1 MKKLDSVF
9 TVYTSLYLLIA
20 VLLSSVQRLYQEN
33 SIPEALLLSVYA
45 KKFKPARL
53 SQPDQRRVPRS
64 SAFTHEGMNNTSRF
78 LPGFS
83 ILRHGI

>member
-20 VLLSSVQRLYQEN
+20 VLLISVQRLYQEN
-33 SIPEALLLSVYA
+33 LIPEALLLSVYA

-53 SQPDQRRVPRS
+53 SHPDQRRV
-64 SAFTHEGMNNTSRF
+64 
-78 LPGFS
+78 
-83 ILRHGI
+83 I